1 MSVEGRISV
10 DVVFHDTDGANA
22 INVVS
27 LQSATEY
34 TTGKVAVITGTAGT
48 AQTAISISGVYRDAS
63 GQLVDIQP
71 QRIAFAWDG
80 INSRLMEVKDDSDAI
95 TLLLRSRRGE
105 AAVAS
110 HGGATYVVLRSSGGN
125 TGNYTIILHEP
136 EAT

>member
-1 MSVEGRISV
+1 MSIEGRIDINV
-10 DVVFHDTDGANA
+10 LFHDKDGQRLK
-22 INVVS
+22 VVS
-27 LQSATEY
+27 LNNSQEY
-34 TTGKVAVITGTAGT
+34 TAGKVAIVSGTAGT

-71 QRIAFAWDG
+71 QRISFAWDG
-80 INSRLMEVKDDSDAI
+80 INSRLMEVKDDSNAV

-125 TGNYTIILHEP
+125 TGNYTIILYEP
-136 EAT
+136 EAD